1 MIARLTPVQT
11 ALATAAAILIAASV
25 YLGAGFVESL
35 SQRDQLAGQLTS
47 LERTFDT
54 LTSGS
59 GQTQSVEPP
68 FPKAPPGID
77 LADAVVRAAR
87 ETGNEVLGFQSSAVG
102 SDQVGSGNYR
112 VVKLT
117 LRLRSGPASLSRFFD
132 QVERSGIGTLV
143 FDNIDAT
150 SNGERWD
157 VSVDLLTYAQS
168 G

>member
-11 ALATAAAILIAASV
+11 ALAIAAGILLAASV
-25 YLGAGFVESL
+25 YLGLGLAASL
-35 SQRDQLAGQLTS
+35 DQRDQLAAQLQS
-47 LERTFDT
+47 LEQTFAT
-54 LTSGS
+54 LTTGS
-59 GQTQSVEPP
+59 SQTQSVEAP

-77 LADAVVRAAR
+77 LADAVVKAAR
-87 ETGNEVLGFQSSAVG
+87 ESGNEVLGFQSSAVG
-102 SDQVGSGNYR
+102 SDQVGSGTYR

-117 LRLRSGPASLSRFFD
+117 LHLRSDPASLAKFFD
-132 QVERSGIGTLV
+132 RVEQSGITTLV

-150 SNGERWD
+150 SNGDRWD